1 MKILE
6 FSSVDKTFRHD
17 LDAAGAVGSLWSRIY
32 EYPLVLDLL
41 DKYGANEDSD
51 IHNTCWGYKGVHI
64 WFKNILDKKY
74 KNNINSDIIK
84 SNEPNTCL
92 YNLLHK
98 PKEEWV
104 EKFDFVLNVSTL
116 EEVSGDHID
125 VFKKSFSM
133 VKTGGY
139 FICTFDL
146 PGLQLKKFEELF
158 GHKYEISNN
167 PIAGDN
173 SEVINTHYSR
183 LKCGYMVIQK

>member
-17 LDAAGAVGSLWSRIY
+17 LDGVHWSRIY

-41 DKYGANEDSD
+41 DKYGAIKDSHV
-51 IHNTCWGYKGVHI
+51 HNTCWGWEGVHI

-74 KNNINSDIIK
+74 KNNINSDIKK
-84 SNEPNTCL
+84 SLEPNTCL
-92 YNLLHK
+92 YNLQDT

-104 EKFDFVLNVSTL
+104 EKFDFVLNISTL
-116 EEVSGDHID
+116 EEVNGDHID

-133 VKTGGY
+133 VKPGGY

-146 PGLQLKKFEELF
+146 PGLQLEKFEKLF
-158 GHKYEISNN
+158 GQKYEMSNDPISGN
-167 PIAGDN
+167 N
-173 SEVINTHYSR
+173 SEVINTQYPH